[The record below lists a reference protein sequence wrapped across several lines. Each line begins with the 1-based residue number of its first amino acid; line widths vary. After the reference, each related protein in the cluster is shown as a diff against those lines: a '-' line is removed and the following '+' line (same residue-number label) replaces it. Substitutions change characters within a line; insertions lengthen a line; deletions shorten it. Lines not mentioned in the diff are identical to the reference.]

1 MMRISFCVSLVV
13 LALLPNL
20 FAIMDDDQ
28 YVYVD
33 DDVSI
38 FSLYWKI
45 LIGSLRLKF
54 QHQHKL
60 ELFQPSHQ
68 LLRPLQIQIATAVSF
83 KIGPT

>member
-38 FSLYWKI
+38 YFLCTE
-45 LIGSLRLKF
+45 RF
-54 QHQHKL
+54 
-60 ELFQPSHQ
+60 
-68 LLRPLQIQIATAVSF
+68 
-83 KIGPT
+83 